1 MEKNKPDVIE
11 GFRAVEFMRT
21 VRNQISREIQGM
33 SFTELKKYFEERQRK
48 IHSSGL
54 A

>member
-1 MEKNKPDVIE
+1 MEKNKPDIIE

-21 VRNQISREIQGM
+21 VRNQISHEIQDM
-33 SFTELKKYFEERQRK
+33 SFTELKKYYEERRHK
-48 IHSSGL
+48 IRSPRP